1 MRVARGVMKKR
12 GLVTVIFHSTEGAEN
27 AYQDLVHR
35 GYEPS
40 DIMVI
45 MSQENYRSHFL
56 GRVNPLSNN
65 GEISLAQYISRPGAA
80 VEVPGIGLVVSGPF
94 ATNPSLRDQN
104 ENAREM
110 LIAAGLEGDRAIIYE
125 PKLHAGG
132 ILIGVLPKGPTDRY
146 TIGHGWRK
154 SEGELILGD
163 DEDF

>member
-1 MRVARGVMKKR
+1 MRVARGVMKKK

-35 GYEPS
+35 GYDPG

-45 MSQENYRSHFL
+45 MSQENYRTHFL
-56 GRVNPLSNN
+56 GRVNPLSDN

-80 VEVPGIGLVVSGPF
+80 VELPGIGLVVS
-94 ATNPSLRDQN
+94 
-104 ENAREM
+104 
-110 LIAAGLEGDRAIIYE
+110 GLEGDRAIIYE
-125 PKLHAGG
+125 PELHAGG

-146 TIGHGWRK
+146 TIGSGWRK